1 MVGEKHGKHELNVVG
16 NKLVT
21 TFNLMMMDPVWWVG
35 VSVVLNLVIVVL
47 SHHFSSLVGM
57 E

>member
-21 TFNLMMMDPVWWVG
+21 TFNLMMMDPVWWVV